1 VNSVIVRTV
10 TRGLLP
16 ALLLYSFFLLTAGHN
31 APGGGFVG
39 GLVAAS
45 AFALYSLAYGVETAR
60 EALRIDSRT
69 LIGLGL
75 TVAIGSGIVPL
86 VQGLPFMTGL
96 WTEIT
101 LPVFGTLAL
110 GTPVF
115 FDVGVYLLVVGVT
128 LTILLPLREE

>member
-115 FDVGVYLLVVGVT
+115 FDVGVYLLVLGVT

>member
-1 VNSVIVRTV
+1 MNSVILRTV

-16 ALLLYSFFLLTAGHN
+16 ALLLYSVFLLTAGHN

-45 AFALYSLAYGVETAR
+45 AMALYSLAYGVETAR
-60 EALRIDSRT
+60 QAMRVDSRT

-75 TVAIGSGIVPL
+75 TVGLSSGIVPL
-86 VQGLPFMTGL
+86 LGGLPFMTGL
-96 WTEIT
+96 WTDVDVPG
-101 LPVFGTLAL
+101 LGPVAI

-115 FDVGVYLLVVGVT
+115 FDVGVYLLVLGVT